1 MNLEPR
7 ARQRVIDASGPRV
20 TVEVEVAA
28 AAELLMSVAAVLGEN
43 GADTFDLGAERIESI
58 RATAPREAL
67 QVFEEMPVAAT
78 FMALLL
84 GLVYE
89 TESPR
94 TVERFLAH
102 LEATDPFELQLHLLG
117 YYTRGHHIAAPETIR
132 RAALGEPAA
141 RTELVSAVGEW
152 AEKGNALAWLLEHDP
167 AAVKAQLLAGLRPW
181 DEHVF
186 QPTAHEVLP
195 LIEQDAEAKRRLA
208 ASVDAGEFVERATHG
223 MLYTPRPDIY
233 KLVFYPSYWFRPWVL
248 QQEHKNV
255 RIFCYP
261 ADTDQPADR
270 TTDIAAIARVYK
282 ALGDE
287 RRLALLARLQSGPV
301 TLSDASREIELSKST
316 THHHLAI
323 LRHAGLVLIS
333 DDDDHTYSLRP
344 DAVARIG
351 RLLEKLTP

>member
-1 MNLEPR
+1 MSMEPR
-7 ARQRVIDASGPRV
+7 SRRRVVDASGPRV
-20 TVEVEVAA
+20 TIEVEVAA
-28 AAELLMSVAAVLGEN
+28 AAELLMSVSAVLGEN
-43 GADTFDLGAERIESI
+43 EAETFDLGAERIGAI
-58 RATAPREAL
+58 RAAAPQDAL
-67 QVFEEMPVAAT
+67 DAFREMPMAAT

-89 TESPR
+89 TERPR
-94 TVERFLAH
+94 TVERFFTH
-102 LEATDPFELQLHLLG
+102 LEATDPVEIKLHLLG

-132 RAALGEPAA
+132 RAALGDPGA
-141 RTELVSAVGEW
+141 RTELVSAVGGW
-152 AEKGNALAWLLEHDP
+152 AEKGSALTWLLEHDS

-181 DEHVF
+181 NEYVF

-195 LIEQDAEAKRRLA
+195 LLEQDAEAKRRLA
-208 ASVDAGEFVERATHG
+208 ASVDTGEFVERATHG
-223 MLYTPRPDIY
+223 LLYTPRPDIHR
-233 KLVFYPSYWFRPWVL
+233 LVFHPSYWFRPWVL

-261 ADTDQPADR
+261 ADTDQPTDR
-270 TTDIAAIARVYK
+270 TADIAGIARIYK

-287 RRLALLARLQSGPV
+287 RRLALLARLRSGPV

-344 DAVARIG
+344 DAIARIG
-351 RLLEKLTP
+351 RLLEQLTP